1 MNIKEKQAAWL
12 KKRKEEE
19 EAAFKIG
26 RQNYSAQKNKPKPK
40 PQITEELPE
49 INVYCPHCNTLL
61 FLIGKPKDLIGR
73 EFRCLECL
81 GSFVVC
87 KQPGIL
93 SRMADGF
100 LRAYEEEQIQKE
112 KNSKAWLGIAG
123 FALGVYIGLTR
134 NRHK

>member
-26 RQNYSAQKNKPKPK
+26 RQNYSAQKNKPK

-93 SRMADGF
+93 SRIMDG
-100 LRAYEEEQIQKE
+100 LAQSYEEEQIQKE
-112 KNSKAWLGIAG
+112 KNSKAWIGIVG
-123 FALGVYIGLTR
+123 FAIGAYIGLTR